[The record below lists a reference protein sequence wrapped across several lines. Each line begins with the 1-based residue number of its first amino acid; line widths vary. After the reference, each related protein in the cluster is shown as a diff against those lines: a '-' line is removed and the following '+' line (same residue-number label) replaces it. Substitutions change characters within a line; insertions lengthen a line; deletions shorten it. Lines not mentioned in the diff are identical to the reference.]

1 MVRYRSGIFRHVLKF
16 VLLSAA
22 ASAAPPGEARAGG
35 EHELA
40 RGPVTRELVV
50 RTAIAKSPALR
61 AASSRKQALLAES
74 RAEGQLPAPELM
86 LDVWQVPL
94 SDPARVD
101 RAGMIML
108 GLRQDIP
115 PPGSLGARADAR
127 TQAASGASAEARVQA
142 HALARATG
150 HAYVDYAA
158 ATFLHRLHADHVG
171 LLERSEAAARARVA
185 GGASLTDEL
194 MVQAE
199 NARLRVELASERT
212 NIEASKIRLNAL
224 MARRATADIGPPVWG
239 GMPALQQNVS
249 ALIAR
254 AERERPELRL
264 RAAELGA
271 RRAEERAAKREALWP
286 AFSVS
291 ALYFAPTDVMPEHGY
306 GFATTMSLPWL
317 WGPGRGSR
325 DARKW
330 EASAVS
336 EEIAQARLGIE
347 QDVAAALAQ
356 LQSSAERVRLLETQA
371 RPATLRL
378 QQTARSGYIGGSAS
392 MQTLLAA
399 DRALLELEIQ
409 LIMMRAELE
418 HAVVDLEWATGA
430 ATELTERRP

>member
-1 MVRYRSGIFRHVLKF
+1 MVRYRFGIFRQVLKL
-16 VLLSAA
+16 VLVSAA
-22 ASAAPPGEARAGG
+22 AAAAPPGEARGS
-35 EHELA
+35 ESELA

-61 AASSRKQALLAES
+61 AATSRKQALLAES
-74 RAEGQLPAPELM
+74 RAEAQLPAPELM

-127 TQAASGASAEARVQA
+127 TKAASGASAEARVQA
-142 HALARATG
+142 NALARAAG

-158 ATFLHRLHADHVG
+158 ATLLHRVHANHVG
-171 LLERSEAAARARVA
+171 LLERSESAARARVA

-212 NIEASKIRLNAL
+212 NIEAAKIRLNAL
-224 MARRATADIGPPVWG
+224 MARRPTADIGPPVWG
-239 GMPALQQNVS
+239 AMPVLQKNVTE
-249 ALIAR
+249 LIAR
-254 AERERPELRL
+254 AERERPELRV

-271 RRAEERAAKREALWP
+271 RRAEERAAKREAWWP

-291 ALYFAPTDVMPEHGY
+291 ALYFAPTDAMPEHGY

-317 WGPGRGSR
+317 WGPARNAR
-325 DARKW
+325 DARRW

-336 EEIAQARLGIE
+336 DEIAQARLDIE

-356 LQSSAERVRLLETQA
+356 VQSSAERVRLLETEA
-371 RPATLRL
+371 RPATARL
-378 QQTARSGYIGGSAS
+378 QETARSSYVGGSAG
-392 MQTLLAA
+392 MQSLLAA
-399 DRALLELEIQ
+399 DRAVLELEIQ

-418 HAVVDLEWATGA
+418 HAVVDLEWATA
-430 ATELTERRP
+430 ATVITERRP